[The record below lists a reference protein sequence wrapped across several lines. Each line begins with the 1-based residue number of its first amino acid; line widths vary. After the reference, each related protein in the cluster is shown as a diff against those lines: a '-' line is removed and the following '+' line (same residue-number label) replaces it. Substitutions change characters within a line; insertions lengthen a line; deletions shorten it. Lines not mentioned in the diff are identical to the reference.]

1 MTMQA
6 LNHLVARSIVD
17 PLVVQAYSAGR
28 IGDLLVELDF
38 PQEVRAQL
46 AEIQADTFAE
56 YAVLAYRLV
65 KAADRATV
73 RIVLPSPLEGLL
85 PETGEERA
93 KREQV
98 A

>member
-17 PLVVQAYSAGR
+17 PLVVQTFSAGR

-46 AEIQADTFAE
+46 GEIQADTFAE
-56 YAVLAYRLV
+56 YAVLAYRVV
-65 KAADRATV
+65 KASERATV
-73 RIVLPSPLEGLL
+73 RIELPSPLEGLL